1 VQHDVDVADRFG
13 EVDRRVVDHL
23 AYDPAFTDIDPNKS
37 VAARKELGLA
47 TTVPADEAEV
57 WAG

>member
-1 VQHDVDVADRFG
+1 G
-13 EVDRRVVDHL
+13 
-23 AYDPAFTDIDPNKS
+23 IDPGKT
-37 VAARKELGLA
+37 VAARKELGLS